1 LGVHLIAPVDRH
13 SLLAI
18 TVLPKRPF
26 LPKGGSTRTL
36 TPGSG
41 ILLAAGEPHTET
53 QDGQNAVPSE
63 RSSHDHHPGDFEALR
78 RMPGALLALLR
89 LYGLGIGA
97 IIRHSAGAIATFVQS
112 SQRLGAVLR
121 DAAGSPSRFMPKMI
135 YAHSAAE
142 SVLLCGV
149 PSSAICLL
157 RRAVPTTVAVSIGGG
172 PPDRRYP

>member
-1 LGVHLIAPVDRH
+1 
-13 SLLAI
+13 
-18 TVLPKRPF
+18 
-26 LPKGGSTRTL
+26 
-36 TPGSG
+36 
-41 ILLAAGEPHTET
+41 
-53 QDGQNAVPSE
+53 
-63 RSSHDHHPGDFEALR
+63 
-78 RMPGALLALLR
+78 MPGALLALLP

-97 IIRHSAGAIATFVQS
+97 IIRHNAGAIATFVQS